1 MITRILYTTF
11 WIFFST
17 SVHTWSYSDVE
28 PSDVYT
34 RLADGDTLIL
44 LDVRE
49 AWEYHYYHIAEPDG
63 YLPIT
68 PVNMPWNSN
77 VLQTEYIR
85 LPMDFDIIVYCQ
97 SGGRSASA
105 SAFLE
110 SKGFTQ
116 IYNMLGGFGA
126 WTFDKRDGGYG
137 DHTGK
142 WIHAN
147 DPVPVN
153 IICTG
158 SGDTSKIIFPS
169 SALTGQDSIYVE
181 LHFASNKPFLP
192 PNIPQ
197 SDIQGLFRVTALDQF
212 GLNMFDGDSL
222 ILNDTVN
229 IKLIPDFHSNIVFYP
244 VLRILVHEEGWRFVE
259 SIFTIPAFYR
269 IETILRRWYNG
280 EGWFTTDV
288 KLFVQLPEQFK
299 VLVFPNPFNNTINV
313 VAPEDALIVIY
324 DIRGR
329 LIEELK
335 SDVWFPDLSLGSGIY
350 ILNVHY
356 KNQIINRKIVY
367 LK

>member
-11 WIFFST
+11 LIFFLYSI
-17 SVHTWSYSDVE
+17 HTWCYSDVT
-28 PSDVYT
+28 PSEVYA
-34 RLADGDTLIL
+34 RLTNGDTLIL

-49 AWEYHYYHIAEPDG
+49 ALEYRYDHIAEPNG

-77 VLQTEYIR
+77 VLQTEYVR
-85 LPMDFDIIVYCQ
+85 LPINVDIIVYCQ
-97 SGGRSASA
+97 SGGRSAAA

-110 SKGFTQ
+110 SNGFTQ

-137 DHTGK
+137 DHSGK
-142 WIHAN
+142 WVHAN

-158 SGDTSKIIFPS
+158 SGDTSNIIFPS

-181 LHFASNKPFLP
+181 LQFASNKPFLP

-197 SDIQGLFRVTALDQF
+197 SDMEGLFRVTALDQF
-212 GLNMFDGDSL
+212 GFTLFDGDSL

-244 VLRILVHEEGWRFVE
+244 ALKIFVPNEGWRFIE
-259 SIFTIPAFYR
+259 SNFIIPAFYR
-269 IETILRRWYNG
+269 LETILRRWYNG
-280 EGWFTTDV
+280 EGWFITDV
-288 KLFVQLPEQFK
+288 KLFTQIPEQFQ
-299 VLVFPNPFNNTINV
+299 VQVFPNPFNNTINI
-313 VAPEDALIVIY
+313 VAPDDALIVIY

-335 SDVWFPDLSLGSGIY
+335 SDVWSPDLSFGSGMY

-356 KNQIINRKIVY
+356 KNQIINKKIVY